1 MSDRQWF
8 LRTQDETFGPETR
21 ETLVE
26 WAQRGRI
33 QPGHEVSDDNVIW
46 TKVEEVPFLDMRFS
60 IDIGDGNPR
69 GPFNKVAADAL
80 IASGRLPPSATVVEV
95 RAPFESESEVVE
107 EPSSVDFVEES
118 TLATAGEE
126 TASAPAGEDTLPA
139 SAVGEPD
146 VVMVEEEVSGADVS
160 SIAVAEAS
168 DEDASEVAKEP
179 EQLRFESIEAT
190 IEPTP
195 KVVEPEVRVVE
206 RVVEVPVEKIV
217 EKEVRV
223 EVPVEKI
230 VEKIVTVVDNTRVQ
244 ELEGMLGE
252 ERSRVAVLQGKLDE
266 SSKTAS
272 EQRNEVARLEG
283 ELKNADERVKL
294 LEAELSDS
302 SAKFEKSAKDA
313 VDRESKLREQVAAL
327 EDELRRLPQAASE
340 VADIQA
346 SMYGLMTREAQEI
359 ESIIAAEKAE
369 FEEFRKRCQDRSDRL
384 LERRRE
390 ILKRVGNN
398 IEEMTRKSLIERPE
412 DPRTAQL
419 RRDLEELRRIDEKK
433 TLDAMTRIRDLE
445 SQLKDREAE
454 SKRISEGMEDVTEL
468 RRQNTELREKLQQ
481 RERELLAE
489 RERAEAFRVR
499 EAANH
504 QAMVARLKVLESP
517 SIGTTSSVSTNQS
530 REAKQVKLPGWM
542 RIGGK

>member
-1 MSDRQWF
+1 MSDRQWY

-26 WAQRGRI
+26 WAQKGRI
-33 QPGHEVSDDNVIW
+33 QPGHEVSEDNVIW
-46 TKVEEVPFLDMRFS
+46 VKVEEVPFLDMRFS

-80 IASGRLPPSATVVEV
+80 IASGRLPQSATVIEV
-95 RAPFESESEVVE
+95 RAPFDPEPEAAEEPPAEPVVE
-107 EPSSVDFVEES
+107 EPPAEPVVEEPP
-118 TLATAGEE
+118 A
-126 TASAPAGEDTLPA
+126 APA
-139 SAVGEPD
+139 
-146 VVMVEEEVSGADVS
+146 VEAAPEL
-160 SIAVAEAS
+160 
-168 DEDASEVAKEP
+168 
-179 EQLRFESIEAT
+179 EQLKFESIEAT
-190 IEPTP
+190 IEPASE
-195 KVVEPEVRVVE
+195 VVEPEVKIVE
-206 RVVEVPVEKIV
+206 KIVEVPVEKIV

-230 VEKIVTVVDNTRVQ
+230 VEKIVTVVDNARVQ
-244 ELEGMLGE
+244 ELEGMLVE
-252 ERSRVAVLQGKLDE
+252 ERSRVSVLQGKLDE
-266 SSKTAS
+266 SSKSAS
-272 EQRNEVARLEG
+272 EQRNEAARLDG
-283 ELKNADERVKL
+283 ELKNATERVKA
-294 LEAELSDS
+294 LEAELADK
-302 SAKFEKSAKDA
+302 SAKFEKSVKDA
-313 VDRESKLREQVAAL
+313 VDRESKLSEQVAAL

-346 SMYGLMTREAQEI
+346 SMYGLMTSEAQEI

-390 ILKRVGNN
+390 ILKRAGNN

-454 SKRISEGMEDVTEL
+454 GKRISEGLVDITEL
-468 RRQNTELREKLQQ
+468 RRQNTELQQQLQQ

-504 QAMVARLKVLESP
+504 QAMVARLKALESP
-517 SIGTTSSVSTNQS
+517 SIGTTSSVATNQS